1 MRTHRDCIPCIFK
14 LIDSTLLQLDL
25 PENEVKD
32 LLKMASIELSR
43 SDPALPPASI
53 AGAIYNKILQ
63 KTDQQDLFSSYKKSS
78 IQNALE
84 LYPLL
89 KETVAGAE
97 DKVET
102 AIRISALG
110 NILDI
115 SNPNQY
121 DLNLE
126 VRNILDTPLL
136 GNNLQAFQSV
146 LQHTQSLL
154 ILADNAGETV
164 FDRVLI
170 ETIDIPVIYAVKG
183 SAAFD
188 DAVYEDTVRS
198 GVTSCATV
206 ISSGTSYP
214 GTYLPSC
221 SDEFLT
227 QFHNAELVLSKGQGN
242 FETLNEV
249 DRTIFFLLKTKCE
262 VVSREIGF
270 PIGSLVLKKYN

>member
-1 MRTHRDCIPCIFK
+1 MKTQPNCIPCISK
-14 LIDSTLLQLDL
+14 LIDSTLLNLDL
-25 PENEVKD
+25 PESEVKD
-32 LLKMASIELSR
+32 LAKMASTELFR

-53 AGAIYNKILQ
+53 AGEIYNKILQ
-63 KTDQQDLFSSYKKSS
+63 KTNQPDLFSSYKENS

-89 KETVAGAE
+89 KETVARAE
-97 DKVET
+97 DKVEA

-121 DLNLE
+121 DLNIE
-126 VRNILDTPLL
+126 VKNILDYPLL
-136 GNNLQAFQSV
+136 GDSLQVFKSELHQ
-146 LQHTQSLL
+146 TRSLL

-188 DAVYEDTVRS
+188 DAVYEDAVLS

-206 ISSGTSYP
+206 VSSGTSYP

-221 SDEFLT
+221 SDEFVT
-227 QFHNAELVLSKGQGN
+227 QFNNAELVLSKGQGN

-262 VVSREIGF
+262 VVSGEIGF